1 LTERR
6 SAWTIAS
13 LEAVVFDLTDKAIEE
28 IVFAMEDQERAMV
41 VDLETGHVIASAALI
56 ASLAASEGDA
66 AEGAAAKAAAE
77 EDAGG
82 ESGPP
87 AEAAKPQK
95 LKDLLGERYVAPPPW
110 SSRDGFKLMEDFLV
124 MVRQPTVRRELQAAL
139 ARGRG
144 VFKTFKA
151 VLAAHEETERA
162 FREYKLRA
170 MRRPIA
176 EWYDDQREALGLSR
190 LGPEP
195 EETEDLLA
203 SDFEVRIV
211 QLHEARVALRD
222 LVRLAA
228 EDALAIM
235 PAALA
240 AYEIE
245 RLVDSIES
253 LGDGACAMVDDGEG
267 GAIGA
272 ALAFRV
278 FGGDRSLGKI
288 VFVYV
293 KEGFRRLGLGQA
305 LLEALAAS
313 FAAEGTS
320 ILVMDTA
327 MMPAEYGSRLVSLGY
342 RAYGAK
348 AFARPE

>member
-1 LTERR
+1 M
-6 SAWTIAS
+6 
-13 LEAVVFDLTDKAIEE
+13 FDLNDKAIEE

-41 VDLETGHVIASAALI
+41 VDLETGHVLPSAAAI
-56 ASLAASEGDA
+56 SSLAISEGDDA
-66 AEGAAAKAAAE
+66 SEVDPELVQADEAGAIG
-77 EDAGG
+77 D
-82 ESGPP
+82 
-87 AEAAKPQK
+87 
-95 LKDLLGERYVAPPPW
+95 RYVPPPRW

-124 MVRQPTVRRELQAAL
+124 LVRQPTVRRELQAAL
-139 ARGRG
+139 SRGRG

-151 VLAAHEETERA
+151 VLAAHEDVERA

-170 MRRPIA
+170 MRRPIS

-195 EETEDLLA
+195 EETEDLLE
-203 SDFEVRIV
+203 SDFEVRV
-211 QLHEARVALRD
+211 VALHEARIALRE
-222 LVRLAA
+222 LIRVAA
-228 EDALAIM
+228 EDALSIL

-240 AYEIE
+240 TYEIE

-253 LGDGACAMVDDGEG
+253 EGDGACAMVDDGEG

-272 ALAFRV
+272 AFALRV

-293 KEGFRRLGLGQA
+293 KDGFRRLGLGST
-305 LLEALAAS
+305 LLEALANHFS
-313 FAAEGTS
+313 AEGTS
-320 ILVMDTA
+320 ILVLDSA
-327 MMPAEYGSRLVSLGY
+327 LMPAEYGSRLLSLGY
-342 RAYGAK
+342 SAYGAK